1 MSMKP
6 GQILREGL
14 PNAAFEPFRDLRDVR
29 SQVLPPLEPAYD
41 VLRESKNAFVAR
53 AEPLD

>member
-6 GQILREGL
+6 GQIVREGL
-14 PNAAFEPFRDLRDVR
+14 PNAAFEPFRDPEMSVR
-29 SQVLPPLEPAYD
+29 RCSHRWNQHMMSCGSPM
-41 VLRESKNAFVAR
+41 NAFVAR